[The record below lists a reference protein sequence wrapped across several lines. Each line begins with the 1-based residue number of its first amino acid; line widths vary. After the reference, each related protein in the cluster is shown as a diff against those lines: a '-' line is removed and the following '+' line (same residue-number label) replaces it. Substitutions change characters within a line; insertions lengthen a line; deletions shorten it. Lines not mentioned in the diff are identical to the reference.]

1 MYNYVVDQTFIVSSP
16 LSIMDAKVSLV
27 VKESMQQNNMQV
39 LSTSLSGS
47 NTIVYV
53 KNYQPVN
60 YNYVGTTMIG
70 ATSYTVV
77 DAGLQM
83 GNPSITISGD
93 HTAEINPND
102 NLNYDYYETFINLDC
117 FPNGFPST
125 VLALMSN
132 SMNVAGNTLNW
143 IMFDLSY
150 GESPQTSMFKLSSQA
165 HSKFS
170 WDMVVVGASTNGLTA
185 TVASAGTLHGFS
197 FKNSFG
203 NYYNP
208 MKKTSMSGMLYY
220 KNTVMGSSYESGV
233 GTKVSINS
241 TPVYT
246 ASSSIQWRLADGT
259 YGEYNG
265 TRDMSDQYVFV
276 INDSYGDVTSFFPSV
291 RVVAFPYGPLSSSV
305 VYCDGNY
312 SYVDLASYIVE
323 YGIQETYLDGVKEPI
338 TLNPDVDAP
347 INGSSLGDPAAITP
361 SSITSSGV
369 TLSWD
374 RANDDM
380 TADASLQYLVYRSL
394 SANLTSLANIEANGT
409 PIGTWASDLIT
420 LPVTSLSSATQYYF
434 NVVVKDLAGNKA
446 AIYTMTNITTLSGS
460 GNPDTITGENAN
472 VTGATTWGNGTSL
485 TMNVD
490 GYVGAAGDLTL
501 DITDLDQIV
510 AVGSDKYINVEA
522 GGSIRVKNRPKI
534 TVRVETKY
542 RLCKRV

>member
-16 LSIMDAKVSLV
+16 LSIIDANVSLV

-53 KNYQPVN
+53 KHYQPVN

-125 VLALMSN
+125 VLSLMSN
-132 SMNVAGNTLNW
+132 SMSVAGNT
-143 IMFDLSY
+143 FDLSY
-150 GESPQTSMFKLSSQA
+150 GEPPQTSMFRISGTSN
-165 HSKFS
+165 SKFQ
-170 WDMVVVGASTNGLTA
+170 WDMVIVGASTNGLTA

-276 INDSYGDVTSFFPSV
+276 INDSYGDVTSFFPLG

-312 SYVDLASYIVE
+312 SYVDLASYLVE